1 MREAPLM
8 THDEMV
14 AKWMEN
20 PEFRKAVSE
29 LDAQYALLDE
39 ALAAR
44 KAKNLSQ
51 ADVARKMN
59 LPRSAICRLESGLKE
74 GKLPSFSLLQ
84 RYAEALGK
92 KLEIRLV

>member
-14 AKWMEN
+14 ARWMEN

-39 ALAAR
+39 TLGAR
-44 KAKNLSQ
+44 KIKNLSQ
-51 ADVARKMN
+51 ADAARKTDI
-59 LPRSAICRLESGLKE
+59 PRSAICCMESRLKE
-74 GKLPSFSLLQ
+74 G
-84 RYAEALGK
+84 E
-92 KLEIRLV
+92 

>member
-1 MREAPLM
+1 MREAHLM

-29 LDAQYALLDE
+29 LDAQYALLD
-39 ALAAR
+39 ADLAAR

>member
-1 MREAPLM
+1 MREAPCM
-8 THDEMV
+8 THDEKV

-20 PEFRKAVSE
+20 PEFRKTFSE
-29 LDAQYALLDE
+29 LIAQYALLDE

>member
-1 MREAPLM
+1 MHEAPLM

-39 ALAAR
+39 ALSTR

-51 ADVARKMN
+51 ADAARKTN
-59 LPRSAICRLESGLKE
+59 IPRSAICRMESGLKE
-74 GKLPSFSLLQ
+74 G
-84 RYAEALGK
+84 E
-92 KLEIRLV
+92 